1 MNCRLS
7 RIPATLASALII
19 LLFSAVFSPAQTFTT
34 LATLDT
40 TTGTNPLS
48 GLVQGF
54 DGNFYGTAYEG
65 GANLWGTFFQVTPS
79 GTLTPLYSFCPDYNQ
94 KYFCPLGGWPQ
105 GAIALGTD
113 GYFYGVSEGGFF
125 GGQAGDGTA
134 YKISSAGSMTVLHQ
148 FCQSTCTDGSYPTQG
163 LTMSSS
169 GEFYGLSNAP
179 ENSTAFYGQ
188 VFKIDSNGQFYD
200 VLTVCPN
207 TICPTDAGPIGA
219 LLLSPGGALI
229 GPGPGPGGHTPLP
242 AALYKMT
249 LSGVPTVLHSFC
261 DNRTCFDGWG
271 SIPTPLAQSATGEI
285 YGTFPKVG
293 PTAKEAPVA
302 APPSASPPGA
312 ADRLPNST
320 TSAASPVAPTATTPM
335 P

>member
-7 RIPATLASALII
+7 RIPATLSFALII
-19 LLFSAVFSPAQTFTT
+19 LLFSAVSSPAQTFTT

-65 GANLWGTFFQVTPS
+65 GANLWGTFFQVTRS

-94 KYFCPLGGWPQ
+94 NYSCPLGGWPQ
-105 GAIALGTD
+105 GSIALGTD

-125 GGQAGDGTA
+125 EGAGAGTA

-169 GEFYGLSNAP
+169 
-179 ENSTAFYGQ
+179 
-188 VFKIDSNGQFYD
+188 
-200 VLTVCPN
+200 
-207 TICPTDAGPIGA
+207 
-219 LLLSPGGALI
+219 
-229 GPGPGPGGHTPLP
+229 P
-242 AALYKMT
+242 ANFMA
-249 LSGVPTVLHSFC
+249 
-261 DNRTCFDGWG
+261 
-271 SIPTPLAQSATGEI
+271 
-285 YGTFPKVG
+285 
-293 PTAKEAPVA
+293 
-302 APPSASPPGA
+302 
-312 ADRLPNST
+312 
-320 TSAASPVAPTATTPM
+320 
-335 P
+335 